1 MTLIRERGGQEQ
13 RGSFSPSKA
22 EETLPG
28 GSAGGV
34 GDWAALLLC
43 PDSIRVGPVGIAEAR
58 LGKKG
63 SGSSGRS

>member
-13 RGSFSPSKA
+13 RGSFSPSEA

-34 GDWAALLLC
+34 WGL
-43 PDSIRVGPVGIAEAR
+43 
-58 LGKKG
+58 
-63 SGSSGRS
+63 GSSAAVP